1 MASIC
6 FVFLKIKV
14 WWKKAERFY
23 LLSYVRAGGVQ
34 QDLHLADYVG
44 QRQEVG
50 CPAGPDTYLCISGGT
65 RVRGLSS
72 RFWYLALYMPQ

>member
-14 WWKKAERFY
+14 CWEKAERFY
-23 LLSYVRAGGVQ
+23 LLSYVKAGGVQ

-44 QRQEVG
+44 Q
-50 CPAGPDTYLCISGGT
+50 
-65 RVRGLSS
+65 
-72 RFWYLALYMPQ
+72 